1 MDRSDLSA
9 LQTFVAI
16 ADRGSLRAAARHL
29 GVNPPAVSH
38 QLKSFE
44 DRLGTPLFLRST
56 RSVTLTDAGRALYDS
71 AHHLL
76 GGLEAALDTARES
89 AGTPVGRLRIA
100 LPYRAWQLILAPRL
114 AAFQAAHPGLEI
126 ELIIEEGL
134 TDIVARGFHA
144 GIRLGDYLQDDM
156 IAVRLSPAEEA
167 AYVASPGYLAHYG
180 RPERPEDLLE
190 HVCIR
195 HRQVSSGQI
204 SDWRFT
210 GPEGERVVAVSGGLI
225 VDDLR
230 LAIEAARR
238 GLGIGW
244 SLKRGVA
251 EEMER
256 GTLVQVLAEMTPP
269 RPGFFLYYPKSL
281 NALGLLRKFIE
292 HFRLGQGTQS
302 CRSLDHAATQRGA
315 YR

>member
-9 LQTFVAI
+9 LQTFIAI
-16 ADRGSLRAAARHL
+16 AERGSLRAAAWHL

-76 GGLEAALDTARES
+76 EGLAAALDTARDS
-89 AGTPVGRLRIA
+89 ADAPVGRLRIT

-114 AAFQAAHPGLEI
+114 AAFQAAYPKLEL
-126 ELIIEEGL
+126 ELTVEEGL

-156 IAVRLSPAEEA
+156 IAVRLSPAEQA
-167 AYVASPGYLAHYG
+167 AYVASPGYLARYG

-190 HVCIR
+190 HSCIR
-195 HRQVSSGQI
+195 HRQVSSGQL

-210 GPEGERVVAVSGGLI
+210 GPEGERVVAVSGCLI

-230 LAIEAARR
+230 LAVEAARQ

-244 SLKRGVA
+244 SLKRGV
-251 EEMER
+251 EEDLQH
-256 GTLVQVLAEMTPP
+256 GTLVQVLAEMTPC

-281 NALGLLRKFIE
+281 KALGLLRVFID
-292 HFRLGQGTQS
+292 HFRLG
-302 CRSLDHAATQRGA
+302 
-315 YR
+315 